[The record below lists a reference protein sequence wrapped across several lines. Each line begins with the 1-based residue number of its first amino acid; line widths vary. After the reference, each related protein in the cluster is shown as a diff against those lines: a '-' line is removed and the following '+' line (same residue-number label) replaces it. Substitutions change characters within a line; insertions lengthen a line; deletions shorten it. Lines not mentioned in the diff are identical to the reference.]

1 MDCLVNFFPAEN
13 VLLSVLIILLIVH
26 IGLLE
31 AFNIVLLKSYFSG
44 HNQHVKKYNW
54 IRKENSRVSEHCFMK
69 LSVIC
74 IIVYMYVYKHT
85 YTHMYV
91 TRSHCKM
98 GDRGWRTLF

>member
-44 HNQHVKKYNW
+44 HNQHVKNATGLGK
-54 IRKENSRVSEHCFMK
+54 KTPEC
-69 LSVIC
+69 
-74 IIVYMYVYKHT
+74 
-85 YTHMYV
+85 
-91 TRSHCKM
+91 
-98 GDRGWRTLF
+98 